1 MVALDTREKIIFGLV
16 RKNGQQFKELIKS
29 ANTNHDSL
37 SRGLKGL
44 LKEELIVKDENKYY
58 FSTNIKNKILK
69 SLGSSYTLAKSLDSF
84 GDSLEHDDNPFP
96 KSISKISE
104 IIRLQIILRVERFGT
119 PKLSKRE
126 KLEFDLYFDIFDAT
140 LEWIFDILRKKD
152 SKKTQQLKLSLF
164 NSMRNY

>member
-1 MVALDTREKIIFGLV
+1 MLDTREKIIFGLV
-16 RKNGQQFKELIKS
+16 RQNGQQFKELIKS

-44 LKEELIVKDENKYY
+44 LKDNLIVKDKDKYY

-84 GDSLEHDDNPFP
+84 AYSLERDDNPFP
-96 KSISKISE
+96 ESIRKISE
-104 IIRLQIILRVERFGT
+104 ILRLQIILRLERFAT
-119 PKLSKRE
+119 PKLTKRE

-140 LEWIFDILRKKD
+140 LGWIFDILRKKD
-152 SKKTQQLKLSLF
+152 LKKTQQLKLSLF
-164 NSMRNY
+164 NSMRNYK

>member
-1 MVALDTREKIIFGLV
+1 MLDTREKIIFALV
-16 RKNGQQFKELIKS
+16 RQNGQQFKELIKS

-44 LKEELIVKDENKYY
+44 LKEDLIVKDKNKYY

-84 GDSLEHDDNPFP
+84 AYSLEHDDNPFP
-96 KSISKISE
+96 ESIRKISE
-104 IIRLQIILRVERFGT
+104 ILRLQIILRLERFAT
-119 PKLSKRE
+119 PKLTKRE

-140 LEWIFDILRKKD
+140 LGWIFDILRKKD
-152 SKKTQQLKLSLF
+152 LKKTQQLKLSLF
-164 NSMRNY
+164 NSMRNYK